1 MNDRPTIVTPHRNWS
16 AYVTDQD
23 LRARVEAWLADM
35 GTAPQERPDPNSH
48 WHLAFE
54 YPLGTRNFMLAASP
68 LAGGPAV
75 VVASVVRLAENHL
88 KRFEDLADA
97 DKRAFLFGLRR
108 ALNRPDADFRL
119 NDMDGPLV
127 CPRSFQVSSRR
138 FVDGLTL
145 DTFAR
150 TVGGVFK
157 TQLEGIW
164 YIQEHLEERSAD
176 VAVFFDLADEDIP
189 KA

>member
-1 MNDRPTIVTPHRNWS
+1 MRDPPDDPHNASDWR
-16 AYVTDQD
+16 AHVTDEE
-23 LRARVEAWLADM
+23 LRGRVEAWLVDM
-35 GTAPQERPDPNSH
+35 GTTPQERPDPNSH
-48 WHLAFE
+48 WHIAFE

-68 LAGGPAV
+68 LAGGASV
-75 VVASVVRLAENHL
+75 VVASVVRLAPNHL
-88 KRFEDLADA
+88 KRFEELADA

-119 NDMDGPLV
+119 NDMDGPLA

-138 FVDGLTL
+138 FADGLTL
-145 DTFAR
+145 DAFAR

-176 VAVFFDLADEDIP
+176 VAVFFDLAEEDIP